1 MPAFAF
7 SLIKTVVQTRAK
19 SHTAEG
25 HVCYVAG
32 EKGTSTLETPVR
44 NHHAK
49 DPKERRR
56 VIRMDPPR
64 HYDYRNRRDVAV
76 KGYAAPNGADDE
88 WRDRHEWARRIE
100 AADGKR
106 TDSRQLRDDI
116 VGIPLALVE
125 QGTAERALQEYAQEI
140 ARLHHTPVH
149 YAIHLPHKGN
159 RNFHAHVLYAGRKL
173 TADGRAFER
182 RRDRSQDKPELIEQ
196 HKAIWTQVCR
206 RYGLELDFT
215 PQHPEQAPTP
225 EYRLTA
231 RAIATERR
239 AAVKEEGARLTA
251 AVEAVG
257 GAPLPL
263 QEQQVLGEVSLDL
276 DRLDTAGL
284 LALPRT
290 PVTTAA
296 RIAKHARRSIPAAA
310 PAAEAPRPRPTPAPA
325 IDAADLEV
333 SPMLAPSPGR
343 SVHVPRARPEAAPA
357 VDPGRAPFIPR
368 PFTPEPIAVPRARP
382 EPSPAVDPG
391 RAPFIPRPFAPEPI
405 AVPRARPEPSPAVDP
420 GRAPFI
426 PRPFAPEPIAVPR
439 ARPEP
444 SPAVDPGRAPFIP
457 RPLAPEPIA
466 VPRARPEP
474 SPAVDPGRAPFIPRP
489 FAPEPIAVPRARPE
503 PSPAVDPGRA
513 PFIPRPLAPEP
524 IAVPRARPVPAPPV
538 VASERPHERPV
549 PAPACRPTPLC
560 APGPHSHPAGGD
572 RRLGPRPTPAP
583 PWEPARTRPRAA
595 QEIEAPAPERARPVP
610 APAIGIP
617 APVPPRKAM
626 RKWLKRMKTWWPW
639 ADKPPRPEKAVKV
652 EPPLDLP
659 RPGPALRIDPPRR
672 RPPAPVP
679 VLVFKPDAREDGPS
693 VRRGI
698 ALHPSRRHTTQPAQR
713 PPASTRRDWDFS
725 R

>member
-125 QGTAERALQEYAQEI
+125 QGKAERALQDYAQEI

-239 AAVKEEGARLTA
+239 AAVKEEGARLNA

-276 DRLDTAGL
+276 DGLDTAGL

-333 SPMLAPSPGR
+333 SPTLAPSPGR
-343 SVHVPRARPEAAPA
+343 SVHVPRARPEAA
-357 VDPGRAPFIPR
+357 
-368 PFTPEPIAVPRARP
+368 
-382 EPSPAVDPG
+382 
-391 RAPFIPRPFAPEPI
+391 
-405 AVPRARPEPSPAVDP
+405 PAVDP

-474 SPAVDPGRAPFIPRP
+474 SPAVDPGRA
-489 FAPEPIAVPRARPE
+489 
-503 PSPAVDPGRA
+503 
-513 PFIPRPLAPEP
+513 
-524 IAVPRARPVPAPPV
+524 
-538 VASERPHERPV
+538 HERPV
-549 PAPACRPTPLC
+549 
-560 APGPHSHPAGGD
+560 
-572 RRLGPRPTPAP
+572 PAP

-617 APVPPRKAM
+617 APVPPWKAV
-626 RKWLKRMKTWWPW
+626 RRWLKRMKTWWPW

-652 EPPLDLP
+652 DPPLDLP

-679 VLVFKPDAREDGPS
+679 VLVFKPDARGGGPS
-693 VRRGI
+693 VRRVMV
-698 ALHPSRRHTTQPAQR
+698 PRPPRRHTTQPAQR

>member
-1 MPAFAF
+1 MPAAAF

-19 SHTAEG
+19 GHTATG
-25 HVCYVAG
+25 HSAYVFGDA
-32 EKGTSTLETPVR
+32 GTSTLETPIR
-44 NHHAK
+44 NYSAK

-56 VIRMDPPR
+56 VIRMAPPR
-64 HYDYRNRRDVAV
+64 RFDYRNRRDVAV
-76 KGYAAPNGADDE
+76 KGYAAPNGAADE

-125 QGTAERALQEYAQEI
+125 QGTAEKAVQEYAR
-140 ARLHHTPVH
+140 ALAHLHRTPVH
-149 YAIHLPHKGN
+149 YAIHLPHKGS
-159 RNFHAHVLYAGRKL
+159 RNHHGHVLYAGRRL
-173 TADGRAFER
+173 TADGEAFER
-182 RRDRSQDKPELIEQ
+182 RRDRSQDRPELIEQ
-196 HKAIWTQVCR
+196 HKAIWTEVCR

-215 PQHPEQAPTP
+215 PQHPGEAPAP
-225 EYRLTA
+225 EYRLTP
-231 RAIATERR
+231 RALATERR
-239 AAVKEEGARLTA
+239 AAAKEEGARLNA

-296 RIAKHARRSIPAAA
+296 RIAKHSRRSIPAAA

-325 IDAADLEV
+325 IDAAGLEV

-368 PFTPEPIAVPRARP
+368 PF
-382 EPSPAVDPG
+382 
-391 RAPFIPRPFAPEPI
+391 APEPI
-405 AVPRARPEPSPAVDP
+405 AVPRARP
-420 GRAPFI
+420 API
-426 PRPFAPEPIAVPR
+426 ARVAVPR

-444 SPAVDPGRAPFIP
+444 APARAP
-457 RPLAPEPIA
+457 R
-466 VPRARPEP
+466 
-474 SPAVDPGRAPFIPRP
+474 
-489 FAPEPIAVPRARPE
+489 
-503 PSPAVDPGRA
+503 
-513 PFIPRPLAPEP
+513 
-524 IAVPRARPVPAPPV
+524 RARPVPAPPV
-538 VASERPHERPV
+538 VASGRPHERPV
-549 PAPACRPTPLC
+549 PAP
-560 APGPHSHPAGGD
+560 
-572 RRLGPRPTPAP
+572 
-583 PWEPARTRPRAA
+583 PWEPARIRPRAA
-595 QEIEAPAPERARPVP
+595 RAIEAPAPEHARPVP

-617 APVPPRKAM
+617 APVPPWKAV
-626 RKWLKRMKTWWPW
+626 RRWLKRMKTWWPW

-679 VLVFKPDAREDGPS
+679 VLVFKPGARGGGPS

>member
-1 MPAFAF
+1 MPASAF
-7 SLIKTVVQTRAK
+7 SFMKTVVQTRAK

-44 NHHAK
+44 NLHAK

-125 QGTAERALQEYAQEI
+125 QGTAEKALHEYAQEI

-149 YAIHLPHKGN
+149 YAIHLPHKGD
-159 RNFHAHVLYAGRKL
+159 RNIHAHVLYAGRKL

-196 HKAIWTQVCR
+196 HKTIWTQVCR
-206 RYGLELDFT
+206 RYGLEVDFT

-231 RAIATERR
+231 RALATERR
-239 AAVKEEGARLTA
+239 AAAKEEGARLNA
-251 AVEAVG
+251 ALEAVG

-263 QEQQVLGEVSLDL
+263 QEQQVLGEASLDL
-276 DRLDTAGL
+276 DGLDTAGL

-290 PVTTAA
+290 PATTAA

-310 PAAEAPRPRPTPAPA
+310 PVRTPR
-325 IDAADLEV
+325 
-333 SPMLAPSPGR
+333 
-343 SVHVPRARPEAAPA
+343 
-357 VDPGRAPFIPR
+357 
-368 PFTPEPIAVPRARP
+368 
-382 EPSPAVDPG
+382 
-391 RAPFIPRPFAPEPI
+391 
-405 AVPRARPEPSPAVDP
+405 
-420 GRAPFI
+420 
-426 PRPFAPEPIAVPR
+426 
-439 ARPEP
+439 
-444 SPAVDPGRAPFIP
+444 
-457 RPLAPEPIA
+457 
-466 VPRARPEP
+466 
-474 SPAVDPGRAPFIPRP
+474 
-489 FAPEPIAVPRARPE
+489 
-503 PSPAVDPGRA
+503 
-513 PFIPRPLAPEP
+513 
-524 IAVPRARPVPAPPV
+524 RARPVPAPPV
-538 VASERPHERPV
+538 VASGRPHERPV
-549 PAPACRPTPLC
+549 PVPACRPTPLC

-572 RRLGPRPTPAP
+572 RGLGPRPVPAP
-583 PWEPARTRPRAA
+583 PWEPVRSRPRAA
-595 QEIEAPAPERARPVP
+595 RAIEAPAPEHARPVP
-610 APAIGIP
+610 APAIGVP
-617 APVPPRKAM
+617 APVPPWNAVR
-626 RKWLKRMKTWWPW
+626 RWLKRVKTWWPW
-639 ADKPPRPEKAVKV
+639 AGRPPRPEKAVKV

-659 RPGPALRIDPPRR
+659 RPRPALRIDSPRR
-672 RPPAPVP
+672 RPPAAAPVF
-679 VLVFKPDAREDGPS
+679 VFKPDARGGGPS
-693 VRRGI
+693 VRRVMTPRPPRKR
-698 ALHPSRRHTTQPAQR
+698 ATQPE
-713 PPASTRRDWDFS
+713 PTRRDWDFS